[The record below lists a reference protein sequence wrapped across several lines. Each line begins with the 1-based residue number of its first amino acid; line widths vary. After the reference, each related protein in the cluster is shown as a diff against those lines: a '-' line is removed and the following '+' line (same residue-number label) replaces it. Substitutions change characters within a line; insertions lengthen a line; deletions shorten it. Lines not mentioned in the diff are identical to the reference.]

1 MLRVPRKRRTRGAY
15 TGVELPASG
24 KPVLYLLVNL
34 EGDALNVE
42 NRKILVLGG
51 GGMVGLAMCR
61 ELLELQPREIQSLTL
76 AESEDA
82 CRELAPLA
90 RTTILT
96 PSAGDV
102 FGLVHG
108 GTRREKIRAQ
118 LNPLDSGNLQGFI
131 LYDLLAGSRPDI
143 VIDAVNTATG
153 IAYRD
158 IFSAADKVLAQIDGR
173 QTDGGEI
180 GESEVE
186 TLLEAL
192 YMPRLIRHIQI
203 MYNGMLDAGTGVYVK
218 VGTTGTGGMGLNV
231 PYTHSEE
238 KPSRTLLAKTAMA
251 GAHSMLL
258 FLMARTPGGP
268 IVKEI
273 KPAAAIAWKRIGY
286 GAIHRKREPIHLVD
300 AQPRPLGS
308 TFSSDDPN
316 AARVR
321 DETFDNVFID
331 TGENGVF
338 SLEEFVTI
346 SSGEQMEFVTPEE
359 IAKYA
364 VFEIIGGNTGYDVM
378 GALDSAVLGPTYRA
392 GLLRHWAIEKM
403 TALEKEHGVRSVAF
417 ELLGPP
423 KNSKLLFEAHLLRAA
438 FRTMGAV
445 RESTAELV
453 CERLNRLVREE
464 PEEAN
469 RIMSV
474 GMPILLASG
483 EVVRGP
489 KVIVPPDACNE
500 EVTPEKLERWARDGW
515 VDLRLANCAKCVE
528 RFRRIQEEVQSLPEG
543 DTSSRNLRDRFFW
556 NEAQGIQPGKTV
568 AWILSTEEGG
578 WRWKR

>member
-1 MLRVPRKRRTRGAY
+1 
-15 TGVELPASG
+15 
-24 KPVLYLLVNL
+24 
-34 EGDALNVE
+34 
-42 NRKILVLGG
+42 
-51 GGMVGLAMCR
+51 
-61 ELLELQPREIQSLTL
+61 
-76 AESEDA
+76 
-82 CRELAPLA
+82 
-90 RTTILT
+90 
-96 PSAGDV
+96 
-102 FGLVHG
+102 
-108 GTRREKIRAQ
+108 
-118 LNPLDSGNLQGFI
+118 
-131 LYDLLAGSRPDI
+131 
-143 VIDAVNTATG
+143 
-153 IAYRD
+153 
-158 IFSAADKVLAQIDGR
+158 
-173 QTDGGEI
+173 
-180 GESEVE
+180 
-186 TLLEAL
+186 
-192 YMPRLIRHIQI
+192 
-203 MYNGMLDAGTGVYVK
+203 
-218 VGTTGTGGMGLNV
+218 
-231 PYTHSEE
+231 THSEE
-238 KPSRTLLAKTAMA
+238 KPSRNLLAKTAMA

-308 TFSSDDPN
+308 TFSTDDPG

-321 DETFDNVFID
+321 EETFDNVFID

-364 VFEIIGGNTGYDVM
+364 VFEILGGNTGYDVV

-469 RIMSV
+469 RIVSV
-474 GMPILLASG
+474 GMPILLESG

-489 KVIVPPDACNE
+489 RVIVPPDACNE
-500 EVTPEKLERWARDGW
+500 EVTPEKLERWVRDGW
-515 VDLRLANCAKCVE
+515 VDLRLANCAKWVA

>member
-1 MLRVPRKRRTRGAY
+1 
-15 TGVELPASG
+15 
-24 KPVLYLLVNL
+24 
-34 EGDALNVE
+34 
-42 NRKILVLGG
+42 
-51 GGMVGLAMCR
+51 MVGLAMCR
-61 ELLELQPREIQSLTL
+61 ELLERRPREIQIHSLTL
-76 AESEDA
+76 AESEEA

-90 RTTILT
+90 RTSVLT
-96 PSAGDV
+96 PSAGDI

-118 LNPLDSGNLQGFI
+118 LNPLVGDDLQGFV
-131 LYDLLAGSRPDI
+131 LYDLLVGSRPHI

-158 IFSAADKVLAQIDGR
+158 IFSTAEKVLAQL
-173 QTDGGEI
+173 DGGMDEA
-180 GESEVE
+180 EVE
-186 TLLEAL
+186 ALLESL

-238 KPSRTLLAKTAMA
+238 KPSRTLLSKTAMA

-286 GAIHRKREPIHLVD
+286 GPIHRRREPIRLVD

-308 TFSSDDPN
+308 TFSSEDPG

-321 DETFDNVFID
+321 EETFDSVFID

-346 SSGEQMEFVTPEE
+346 TSGEQMEFVTPEE
-359 IAKYA
+359 IARYA
-364 VFEIIGGNTGYDVM
+364 VFEIEGGNTGYDIVS
-378 GALDSAVLGPTYRA
+378 ALDSAVLGPTYRA

-445 RESTAELV
+445 RESTAEEV

-469 RIMSV
+469 RIVSV
-474 GMPILLASG
+474 GMPILLESG
-483 EVVRGP
+483 EVLRGP
-489 KVIVPPDACNE
+489 RVIVPPDACNV
-500 EVTPEKLERWARDGW
+500 EVTPEKLERWVRDGW
-515 VDLRLANCAKCVE
+515 VDLRLANCAKWVE
-528 RFRRIQEEVQSLPEG
+528 RFRRIHAEVQALPEG
-543 DTSSRNLRDRFFW
+543 DTSSRYLRDRHFW
-556 NEAQGIQPGKTV
+556 KEAQGIQPGKTV